1 MSPDL
6 LTKLTAAPAYPLLEA
21 IIRTHI
27 AEGLFTSANL
37 LSGPIEA
44 IEGFTLSAVVV
55 SNGTDSIFVNNEA
68 EIVAVDG
75 FATNGIVHQIDQI
88 LNPFTGYFGVSNTTT
103 PPQASDVQGTIAD
116 VLLTDPRLTNARD
129 VLLALQPD
137 LVRNRLALGGAG
149 VPTPIFAAPSNE
161 AFAAAPPGTAASS
174 TAPSNQPL
182 SLLLYGSGLLLG
194 DFNGR
199 LAGLNLDLASGTDRS
214 VRLAS
219 ALTGISV
226 TVYRTADGAVFVNNA
241 GVQEEICGSNGCVWV
256 VDRIL
261 DPLYLGF
268 GPLAR
273 RT

>member
-6 LTKLTAAPAYPLLEA
+6 LTKLTAAAAYPLLEA
-21 IIRTHI
+21 VIRTHI

-37 LSGPIEA
+37 VSGPIEA
-44 IEGFTLSAVVV
+44 IEGFTLSAVV
-55 SNGTDSIFVNNEA
+55 SNSTDSIFVNNEA
-68 EIVAVDG
+68 EIVAADSS
-75 FATNGIVHQIDQI
+75 ASNGIIHQIDQI
-88 LNPFTGYFGVSNTTT
+88 LNPFTGYFGISNTIT
-103 PPQASDVQGTIAD
+103 PPQASEVQGTVTD

-129 VLLALQPD
+129 VLLTLQPD

-149 VPTPIFAAPSNE
+149 VPTQIFAAPSNE

-174 TAPSNQPL
+174 MAPSNQPL

-194 DFNGR
+194 DVNGR
-199 LAGLNLDLASGTDRS
+199 LAGLNLDLASGWNRS
-214 VRLAS
+214 LRLAS

-226 TVYRTADGAVFVNNA
+226 TVDRAVDGAVFVNNA
-241 GVQEEICGSNGCVWV
+241 GVQEEVCGSNGCVWV

-273 RT
+273 GT